1 MNSGILTISSIY
13 SEREHGTTRWWENT
27 IVLFGWV
34 ASRLG
39 SRQTSQLEL
48 GGFDVRGSRFGHRAG
63 ANANMPSRIFWSN
76 AQRHLFFFLDQLFP
90 NSSLLVL
97 LLQSLFLLSGLRWNI
112 LIFLAG
118 CFIVSQRQSF
128 ICVCVCTSF
137 AYRQYILSSLC
148 KIISL

>member
-1 MNSGILTISSIY
+1 MGQRDGEKTLLFFLAGWLQDLEADKHLSWSWAALMFEDQDLDIELEPMQTCQAGYFEVTH
-13 SEREHGTTRWWENT
+13 RGT
-27 IVLFGWV
+27 F
-34 ASRLG
+34 
-39 SRQTSQLEL
+39 
-48 GGFDVRGSRFGHRAG
+48 
-63 ANANMPSRIFWSN
+63 
-76 AQRHLFFFLDQLFP
+76 FFFLDQLFP

-112 LIFLAG
+112 LIFLAA